1 MQKMQLYVI
10 IIEYIYDQ
18 MYSIII
24 ALKIN
29 ARKVNWGVLF
39 MKATEKGKGKR
50 HFFQSIKGKIS
61 LLLIACIVGVVAIL
75 LLLILPN
82 VKSSMRDLTQS
93 YLYDITVS
101 AGERIEL
108 AAAESDSEDTFSSES
123 LKQLVGSVGL
133 KGIDSSYAYVVDSD
147 GKMLYHPTESKIGQ
161 PVENEVVSGVVE
173 QIQSGSKNIE
183 PQVVQY
189 KFKGVIKYA
198 AYFVD
203 EGANFIVV
211 ISADEDEVMRP
222 ITKVMQVSAGVALLI
237 VIICSV
243 IGYIVASFMI
253 RPVIKITNV
262 IKKLTDMDFT
272 DNEIQKKLNRR
283 KDETG
288 EMSRAINVLHD
299 QLVNVVTGL
308 KFQSES
314 LFSASDSLSSNV
326 NETVNIIDQ
335 VENAVSEIADGA
347 NMQAD
352 ETQRASEN
360 VILIGNMVKDT
371 SDEVEKL
378 IVNANGM
385 KTSSDEATSTL
396 VELERINKH
405 AKEAIDTIYEQ
416 TNTTNQSAIKIREA
430 TSLIAS
436 IAEETN
442 LLSLNASIEAARA
455 GEQGR
460 GFAVVAAQI
469 QKLAEQSNEST
480 QQIESITDSLIAD
493 SEKAVTIMGE
503 VKDIMMKQNEHVSKT
518 DEIFT
523 QVKGG
528 IDSSIDGVTK
538 IAEKTRQMDEAR
550 VNVVDVV
557 QNLTAI
563 AEENAASTEET
574 SASVSEVHSIV
585 SNISE
590 NAEMMKN
597 IANELENNMGIF
609 KL

>member
-1 MQKMQLYVI
+1 M
-10 IIEYIYDQ
+10 
-18 MYSIII
+18 ST
-24 ALKIN
+24 
-29 ARKVNWGVLF
+29 
-39 MKATEKGKGKR
+39 TEKSKEKR
-50 HFFQSIKGKIS
+50 HYFQSIKGRIS
-61 LLLIACIVGVVAIL
+61 LLLITCIVGVVAVL

-82 VKSSMRDLTQS
+82 VKSSMRELTQS

-108 AAAESDSEDTFSSES
+108 AAEESGNLEETLSAES
-123 LKQLVGSVGL
+123 LKELVGNVGL
-133 KGIDSSYAYVVDSD
+133 KGIDSSYTYVVDSD
-147 GKMLYHPTESKIGQ
+147 GKMLYHPTESKIGE

-173 QIQSGSKNIE
+173 QIQSGGKKIE
-183 PQVVQY
+183 SQVVQY
-189 KFKGVIKYA
+189 KFNGVIKYA
-198 AYFVD
+198 AYFVNSD
-203 EGANFIVV
+203 ADFIVV

-222 ITKVMQVSAGVALLI
+222 ITKVMKVSAGVALLI
-237 VIICSV
+237 VLICSV

-272 DNEIQKKLNRR
+272 DNEIQKKLNNR

-288 EMSRAINVLHD
+288 EMSRAISVLHN
-299 QLVNVVTGL
+299 QLIKVVTEL

-326 NETVNIIDQ
+326 NETALNIEQ

-360 VILIGNMVKDT
+360 VILMGNMVKET
-371 SDEVEKL
+371 SKEVEKL

-385 KTSSDEATSTL
+385 KTSSDEASATL
-396 VELERINKH
+396 VELEQINMH

-493 SEKAVTIMGE
+493 SEKAVNIMGE
-503 VKDIMMKQNEHVSKT
+503 VKDIMTKQNEHVSKT

-528 IDSSIDGVTK
+528 IDSSIDGVSK

-574 SASVSEVHSIV
+574 SASVSEVNSIV
-585 SNISE
+585 SGISE
-590 NAEMMKN
+590 NASMMKN

>member
-1 MQKMQLYVI
+1 M
-10 IIEYIYDQ
+10 
-18 MYSIII
+18 ST
-24 ALKIN
+24 
-29 ARKVNWGVLF
+29 
-39 MKATEKGKGKR
+39 TEKSKEKR
-50 HFFQSIKGKIS
+50 HYFQSIKGRIS
-61 LLLIACIVGVVAIL
+61 LLLITCIVGVVAVL

-82 VKSSMRDLTQS
+82 VKSSMRELTQN

-108 AAAESDSEDTFSSES
+108 AAEESGKLEETLSAES
-123 LKQLVGSVGL
+123 LKELVGNVGL
-133 KGIDSSYAYVVDSD
+133 KGIDSSYTYVVDSD
-147 GKMLYHPTESKIGQ
+147 GKMLYHPTESKIGE

-173 QIQSGSKNIE
+173 QIQSGGKKIE
-183 PQVVQY
+183 SQVVQY
-189 KFKGVIKYA
+189 KFNGVIKYA
-198 AYFVD
+198 AYFVNSD
-203 EGANFIVV
+203 ADFIVV

-222 ITKVMQVSAGVALLI
+222 ITKVMKVSAGVALLI
-237 VIICSV
+237 VLICSV

-262 IKKLTDMDFT
+262 IKKLTNMDFT
-272 DNEIQKKLNRR
+272 DNEIQKKLNNR

-288 EMSRAINVLHD
+288 EMSRAISVLHN
-299 QLVNVVTGL
+299 QLIKVVTEL

-326 NETVNIIDQ
+326 NETALNIEQ

-360 VILIGNMVKDT
+360 VILMGNMVKET
-371 SDEVEKL
+371 SKEVEKL

-385 KTSSDEATSTL
+385 KTSSDEASATL
-396 VELERINKH
+396 VELEQINKH

-493 SEKAVTIMGE
+493 SEKAVNIMGE
-503 VKDIMMKQNEHVSKT
+503 VKDIMTKQNEHVSKT

-528 IDSSIDGVTK
+528 IDSSIDGVSK

-574 SASVSEVHSIV
+574 SASVSEVNSIV
-585 SNISE
+585 SGISE
-590 NAEMMKN
+590 NASMMKN